1 MQGNESPG
9 GAFKQASGLR
19 QQMEGPCPDKRRG
32 RDKHENKKYNTLKD
46 GRTCLLRNGV
56 ASDGQVVLDVFNW
69 THDET
74 DYLLTYSDENCFTAS
89 QEADFLQRKTDSTN
103 TVEIIAI
110 VDGVVAGT
118 AGIDALG
125 MRDKIKHRAVFGI
138 AITKEFW
145 GLGIGKYLME
155 ACIECAREAGYL
167 QLELEVVAE
176 NERAVE
182 MYRRAG
188 FIEYGRNPKAFRL
201 RTGEYQELIDMR
213 LELK

>member
-1 MQGNESPG
+1 MT
-9 GAFKQASGLR
+9 F
-19 QQMEGPCPDKRRG
+19 
-32 RDKHENKKYNTLKD
+32 NKTVTLKD
-46 GRTCLLRNGV
+46 GRSCLLRNGV
-56 ASDGQVVLDVFNW
+56 ANDGQAVLDVFNR
-69 THDET
+69 THEET
-74 DYLLTYSDENCFTAS
+74 DYLLTYSDENSFTVS
-89 QEADFLQRKTDSTN
+89 QEGDFLQRQTESAN
-103 TVEIIAI
+103 AVEIIAV

-138 AITKEFW
+138 AIAKEFW

-167 QLELEVVAE
+167 QLELEVVAG

-182 MYRRAG
+182 MYKKAG

-213 LELK
+213 LELQP

>member
-1 MQGNESPG
+1 MTFE
-9 GAFKQASGLR
+9 KIV
-19 QQMEGPCPDKRRG
+19 
-32 RDKHENKKYNTLKD
+32 TLKD

-74 DYLLTYSDENCFTAS
+74 DYLLTYLDENCFTAS
-89 QEADFLQRKTDSTN
+89 QEADFLQRKTDSAN
-103 TVEIIAI
+103 NVEIIAV
-110 VDGVVAGT
+110 VDDVVVGT

>member
-1 MQGNESPG
+1 MTFE
-9 GAFKQASGLR
+9 KIV
-19 QQMEGPCPDKRRG
+19 
-32 RDKHENKKYNTLKD
+32 TLKD

-56 ASDGQVVLDVFNW
+56 ASDGQAVLDVFNW

-74 DYLLTYSDENCFTAS
+74 DYLL
-89 QEADFLQRKTDSTN
+89 KTDSTN
-103 TVEIIAI
+103 TVEIIAV

-125 MRDKIKHRAVFGI
+125 MMDKIKHRAVFGI

-145 GLGIGKYLME
+145 GLGIGKSLME

-182 MYRRAG
+182 MYKRAG

>member
-1 MQGNESPG
+1 M
-9 GAFKQASGLR
+9 
-19 QQMEGPCPDKRRG
+19 
-32 RDKHENKKYNTLKD
+32 
-46 GRTCLLRNGV
+46 
-56 ASDGQVVLDVFNW
+56 
-69 THDET
+69 
-74 DYLLTYSDENCFTAS
+74 
-89 QEADFLQRKTDSTN
+89 
-103 TVEIIAI
+103 

-125 MRDKIKHRAVFGI
+125 MMDKIKHRAVFGI

-145 GLGIGKYLME
+145 GLGIGKSLME

-182 MYRRAG
+182 MYKRAG

>member
-1 MQGNESPG
+1 MTFE
-9 GAFKQASGLR
+9 KTV
-19 QQMEGPCPDKRRG
+19 
-32 RDKHENKKYNTLKD
+32 TLKD
-46 GRTCLLRNGV
+46 GRNCLLRNGV
-56 ASDGQVVLDVFNW
+56 ASDGKAVLDVFNW

-74 DYLLTYSDENCFTAS
+74 DYLLTYSDENCFT
-89 QEADFLQRKTDSTN
+89 QRKTDSTN
-103 TVEIIAI
+103 TVEIIAV

-118 AGIDALG
+118 AGIDTLG
-125 MRDKIKHRAVFGI
+125 MMDKIKHRAVFGI
-138 AITKEFW
+138 AITKKFW

-167 QLELEVVAE
+167 QLELEVVAG

-182 MYRRAG
+182 MYKRAG

>member
-1 MQGNESPG
+1 MI
-9 GAFKQASGLR
+9 F
-19 QQMEGPCPDKRRG
+19 
-32 RDKHENKKYNTLKD
+32 NKTVTLKD

-56 ASDGQVVLDVFNW
+56 ADDGQAVLDVFNR
-69 THDET
+69 THEET
-74 DYLLTYSDENCFTAS
+74 DYLLTYSDENSFTVS
-89 QEADFLQRKTDSTN
+89 QEAEFLQRKTDSEN
-103 TVEIIAI
+103 TVEIIAV

-138 AITKEFW
+138 AIAKAFW
-145 GLGIGKYLME
+145 GLGIGKGLME
-155 ACIECAREAGYL
+155 ACIECAREVGYL

-182 MYRRAG
+182 MYKRAG
-188 FIEYGRNPKAFRL
+188 FIECGRNPKAFRL

-213 LELK
+213 LELQP

>member
-1 MQGNESPG
+1 MTFE
-9 GAFKQASGLR
+9 KTV
-19 QQMEGPCPDKRRG
+19 
-32 RDKHENKKYNTLKD
+32 TLKD
-46 GRTCLLRNGV
+46 GRNCLLRNGV
-56 ASDGQVVLDVFNW
+56 TSDGKAVLDVFNR
-69 THDET
+69 THEET
-74 DYLLTYSDENCFTAS
+74 DYLLTYSDE
-89 QEADFLQRKTDSTN
+89 DD
-103 TVEIIAI
+103 
-110 VDGVVAGT
+110 VVAGT

-188 FIEYGRNPKAFRL
+188 FIEYGRNPKGFRL

>member
-1 MQGNESPG
+1 MTFE
-9 GAFKQASGLR
+9 KIV
-19 QQMEGPCPDKRRG
+19 
-32 RDKHENKKYNTLKD
+32 TLKD
-46 GRTCLLRNGV
+46 GRNCLLRNGV
-56 ASDGQVVLDVFNW
+56 TSDGKAVLDVFNR
-69 THDET
+69 T
-74 DYLLTYSDENCFTAS
+74 
-89 QEADFLQRKTDSTN
+89 QADFLQRKTDSTN
-103 TVEIIAI
+103 TVEIIAV

-125 MRDKIKHRAVFGI
+125 MMDKIKHRAVFGI

-182 MYRRAG
+182 MYKRAG

-201 RTGEYQELIDMR
+201 RKGEYQELIDMR

>member
-1 MQGNESPG
+1 MTFE
-9 GAFKQASGLR
+9 KIV
-19 QQMEGPCPDKRRG
+19 
-32 RDKHENKKYNTLKD
+32 TLKD

-56 ASDGQVVLDVFNW
+56 ASDGQAVL
-69 THDET
+69 
-74 DYLLTYSDENCFTAS
+74 
-89 QEADFLQRKTDSTN
+89 
-103 TVEIIAI
+103 
-110 VDGVVAGT
+110 DGVVAGT

-125 MRDKIKHRAVFGI
+125 MMDKIKQRAVFGI

-145 GLGIGKYLME
+145 GLGIGKSLME

-182 MYRRAG
+182 MYKRAG